1 MSGRL
6 AVAVRRL
13 AAGLVAVAAVSSVGQ
28 VAAVV
33 VAGSRAPTT
42 SGDAVRA
49 AKLGWTRFVA
59 GNVVAPTAVSEPC
72 PMLSAEAASAA
83 VADVGAVPSALPSGV
98 WLDRRSVGAGII
110 SIACGVDLAD
120 ASEPAGST
128 GLVVEATILDGQVG
142 FAAYAEHIAGRDVEV
157 AAAPVL
163 GGEQA
168 GRCRN
173 DPTMCV
179 ASWHSDGL
187 VVTVKLDGPRS
198 EASESQAFQLLE
210 AVAPTVLTNLAA
222 VS

>member
-1 MSGRL
+1 MQTMKIVIVGGGIGGLSL
-6 AVAVRRL
+6 ARELSLRRIPVTVFEK
-13 AAGLVAVAAVSSVGQ
+13 AATLN
-28 VAAVV
+28 
-33 VAGSRAPTT
+33 P
-42 SGDAVRA
+42 
-49 AKLGWTRFVA
+49 
-59 GNVVAPTAVSEPC
+59 
-72 PMLSAEAASAA
+72 
-83 VADVGAVPSALPSGV
+83 
-98 WLDRRSVGAGII
+98 VGAGII

-168 GRCRN
+168 GHCRN

-187 VVTVKLDGPRS
+187 VVTVKLDGPRI
-198 EASESQAFQLLE
+198 EASESHAFQLLE
-210 AVAPTVLTNLAA
+210 AVAEKGRALGCCKLTLEVLENNQTARRVYDAA
-222 VS
+222 GFRQAVYRPEAGGALFMTKPL